1 MALFYLTK
9 ILKYDIVL
17 DIFLAKEVH
26 NMAKLNLTEFG
37 SKKMDEVF
45 RDTFDCFRAY
55 HPSFGSSLDGQNENN
70 LLEAIKS
77 SMVYTAEALL
87 EEDHGVESSDVDIE
101 LKTIFEILNGEKPS
115 GVSCTKFNLKFIGIL
130 IKKLEDCGRFD
141 FPAANIVRKNA
152 IKYRTENKDYLK
164 H

>member
-1 MALFYLTK
+1 MKMAKF
-9 ILKYDIVL
+9 
-17 DIFLAKEVH
+17 
-26 NMAKLNLTEFG
+26 KLNLTEII

-55 HPSFGSSLDGQNENN
+55 HPSFCSSLNDQNENN

-77 SMVYTAEALL
+77 SLIQAAEDLLGEDWAEA
-87 EEDHGVESSDVDIE
+87 SDVDIE
-101 LKTIFEILNGEKPS
+101 FLTIFEILNGEKPT
-115 GVSCTKFNLKFIGIL
+115 GISCMKFNIKVVDLL
-130 IKKLEDCGRFD
+130 IKQLEDRAVFN
-141 FPAANIVRKNA
+141 FNEANIIRKNA